1 MTILCKTVT
10 EWRAFLKLF
19 QNRKIGFVPT
29 MGHLHQGHLSLIEYS
44 QQENDITV
52 VSIFINPT
60 QFNNPNDLSSYPKTF
75 DSDFELLKK
84 HNVDALFLPSYDEIY
99 PDQYRYQVRESKLSL
114 NMEGKYRPGHFD
126 GVLTVVLKLLNI
138 IQPHRL
144 YLGEKD
150 YQQYLLIKDMVEA
163 FMLDIKIIHLP
174 TVRLA
179 NGLAMSSRNSK
190 LSEKEKEK
198 AALFPKLLSS
208 NLSISTIKHKL
219 TKQGFIIDYIEE
231 WQNRRFG
238 GVWLNKIRLIDNI
251 DLTQIEKI

>member
-1 MTILCKTVT
+1 MTILCKTIA
-10 EWRAFLKLF
+10 EWRTFLKLF
-19 QNRKIGFVPT
+19 QNLKIGFVPT
-29 MGHLHQGHLSLIEYS
+29 MGHLHQGHLSLIEHS
-44 QQENDITV
+44 QRENDKTV

-60 QFNNPNDLSSYPKTF
+60 QFNNPNDLNSYPKTLEN
-75 DSDFELLKK
+75 DFELLKK
-84 HNVDALFLPSYDEIY
+84 HDVNVLFLPSYDEIY
-99 PDQYRYQVRESKLSL
+99 PDQYRYQIKESKLSL

-138 IQPHRL
+138 IRPHRL

-150 YQQYLLIKDMVEA
+150 HQQYILIKNMVEA
-163 FMLDIKIIHLP
+163 FMLDTQIISLP

-190 LSEKEKEK
+190 LSKKEKEK

-208 NLSISTIKHKL
+208 NLPILTIKHQL
-219 TKQGFIIDYIEE
+219 TKQGFVVDYIEE

-238 GVWLNKIRLIDNI
+238 SVWLNKVRLIDNI
-251 DLTQIEKI
+251 DLTQTEKI